1 MDETKY
7 RVVQEFCEDSVA
19 DWQRFAMPILNLTD
33 PDPTYYFDTDPDSD
47 RYQNF
52 SFPLHQG
59 ETVGSRHQREL
70 VLFLRY
76 FFHFLLKDK
85 EGFFSSPAV
94 EAVNK

>member
-1 MDETKY
+1 MKTVL
-7 RVVQEFCEDSVA
+7 RIGNVC
-19 DWQRFAMPILNLTD
+19 RFAMPILNLTD
-33 PDPTYYFDTDPDSD
+33 PDPTFYFDIGPDSD
-47 RYQNF
+47 RYQNISVF
-52 SFPLHQG
+52 LFHQG